1 MGVTASGKSR
11 KVLSVISVL
20 SVVSVLSSCHKLRAL
35 AGDPSAQ
42 QQQAAPTKI
51 TGYTDGQEVNVNPGP
66 PPTPSHAGGDQ
77 GWRIQPLKCGVED
90 RLLGM
95 CGDPSSSSSHSSTYV
110 PSYATPQVSPYYQ
123 RYGPTHSAPQTSPFH
138 MHSGNRSRS
147 HY

>member
-1 MGVTASGKSR
+1 MGVTASGRSR
-11 KVLSVISVL
+11 KVISVISVL

-42 QQQAAPTKI
+42 QQATPTKI

-66 PPTPSHAGGDQ
+66 PTPSHAGGDQ
-77 GWRIQPLKCGVED
+77 GWRVQPLKCGVED

-95 CGDPSSSSSHSSTYV
+95 CGGPSSSSSHSSTYV
-110 PSYATPQVSPYYQ
+110 PSYATPQVSPFYQ